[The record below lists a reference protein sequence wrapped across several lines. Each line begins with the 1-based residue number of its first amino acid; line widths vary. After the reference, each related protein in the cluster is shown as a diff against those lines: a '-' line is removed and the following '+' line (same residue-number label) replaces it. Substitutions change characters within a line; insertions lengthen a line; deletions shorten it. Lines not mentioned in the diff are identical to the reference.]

1 MSRFKCHHHFW
12 YLQQAWTSGVAC
24 GLSWPHKSGSSPP
37 YCGWHSWHSSA
48 ASRRAWAAHT
58 LQHRGEKDLTGRSHE
73 NWVVAIH
80 EGDVWN
86 LQSKTLA
93 SEMSLTAA
101 ASTMFLITN
110 FLMALSLGTQRAQLV
125 QRMGCTWP
133 RPFLARPLFL
143 LFLVY
148 QMQIPETN
156 YSTSSRKHTIY
167 RFLLKKHPGF
177 EQNSPKGWE
186 YFKEDT
192 TKTWVYTVYYC
203 RHLDA
208 VFGENC
214 QQSYRNFW

>member
-1 MSRFKCHHHFW
+1 MLPPLLMRDTYSRPEPRWWRAVFPGLTRAVPHHLTVDGTADTVVQLHIE
-12 YLQQAWTSGVAC
+12 LG
-24 GLSWPHKSGSSPP
+24 
-37 YCGWHSWHSSA
+37 
-48 ASRRAWAAHT
+48 
-58 LQHRGEKDLTGRSHE
+58 QHIRCNTRGTDLTGRSHE
-73 NWVVAIH
+73 KVVAIH
-80 EGDVWN
+80 EGHVWN

-156 YSTSSRKHTIY
+156 YSKSSRKHTIY
-167 RFLLKKHPGF
+167 RFYFLK
-177 EQNSPKGWE
+177 EAS
-186 YFKEDT
+186 
-192 TKTWVYTVYYC
+192 WV
-203 RHLDA
+203 
-208 VFGENC
+208 
-214 QQSYRNFW
+214 